1 MGAAHGRRAGVMTA
15 SEKILDTGT
24 VAKTTGLLRG
34 EAEDLLY
41 REARALDERRFADW
55 LAMYAEDAVFW
66 IPAWKDEATPT
77 SDPGSELSLVYYEG
91 RQHLADRVWR
101 LGSGLSNASE
111 IPARVAH
118 IVGNVIVESASAA
131 EAVILSSFNAHHYDP
146 RSDRTHVF
154 FGHYR
159 HVFRQDGKNWLIA
172 AKTITLMNDC
182 IPTVADLYML

>member
-1 MGAAHGRRAGVMTA
+1 MIR
-15 SEKILDTGT
+15 S
-24 VAKTTGLLRG
+24 

-41 REARALDERRFADW
+41 AEARALDERRFDDW
-55 LAMYAEDAVFW
+55 LAMFAEDVVFW
-66 IPAWKDEATPT
+66 MPAWKDETTPT
-77 SDPGSELSLVYYEG
+77 SDPDNELSLIYYEG
-91 RQHLADRVWR
+91 KQNLADRVWR
-101 LGSGLSNASE
+101 LKSGLSNASE

-118 IVGNVIVESASAA
+118 IVGNVIVERADAK
-131 EAVILSSFNAHHYDP
+131 EAVILSAFTAHHHDP

-159 HVFRQDGKNWLIA
+159 HVFRHEGAGWLIA